1 MPAYLSGSLGHS
13 AVLGS
18 IEEALRDSVGKEEL
32 VSAVESIEDNS
43 SSTDEAIFGM
53 GCHGLSNESVKVILL
68 VEG

>member
-1 MPAYLSGSLGHS
+1 MPAYLSGSLGRS
-13 AVLGS
+13 AVLEL

-53 GCHGLSNESVKVILL
+53 GVTGLATRVLSNIV
-68 VEG
+68 G